1 MNVQTIDNSNFEAR
15 VKTLHVFEI
24 TTQKI
29 FEPDGFI
36 GMTKT
41 MRKLYPVPLKTGQN
55 GYMKYAKIIGNKIIE
70 KYGQIAEKTTL
81 LKLYILRHPNA
92 TFSEIQSYARSLASK
107 FGEEID
113 IVI

>member
-1 MNVQTIDNSNFEAR
+1 MKIQSIDNSNFEAR

-24 TTQKI
+24 TTQKV

-41 MRKLYPVPLKTGQN
+41 MRKLYPMPARTGMN
-55 GYMKYAKIIGNKIIE
+55 GYMKYAGIIGRKITE
-70 KYGQIAEKTTL
+70 KYAQIAQKSTQ
-81 LKLYILRHPNA
+81 LKLYILQNPNA
-92 TFSEIQSYARSLASK
+92 STTDIQTYARSLASK

-113 IVI
+113 III

>member
-1 MNVQTIDNSNFEAR
+1 MKIQTIDNLNFDAH

-29 FEPDGFI
+29 FEPDGFM

-41 MRKLYPVPLKTGQN
+41 MRKLYPVPLKTGHN
-55 GYMKYAKIIGNKIIE
+55 GYMKYARIIGKKITD
-70 KYGQIAEKTTL
+70 KYGQIAEKTTQ
-81 LKLYILRHPNA
+81 LKMYILRHPNA
-92 TFSEIQSYARSLASK
+92 SFLEIQSYARSLASK